1 VSRSSIL
8 KSNVRSRISSVSS
21 LASLEN
27 SAIIDIRSRSAY
39 LADHIANSVNL
50 TTKDEILDFI
60 ERNPK
65 AQYILCCF
73 SSTRA
78 QNLAK
83 QIDNPLVKFYDGN
96 LIEAKESGVQFTS
109 SDDRF
114 IALLNDTRAQILARY
129 KKYKRAWIVTFSGG
143 KDSTCVLQLMYE
155 MIIKLPKDELNPTYA
170 ILSDTLVE
178 APNVAIYFKNIV
190 KAINLDAKMRGLP
203 FEIIVAHPSPQNEF
217 WVNLIGKGYP
227 SPTRIFRWCTERLK
241 INPMKSI
248 VKSIVEK
255 HGSAIMTL
263 GVRKSESMNRRRSI
277 EKRTVSEDGFSK
289 HDDYE
294 NVLIYSP
301 ITEWLTE
308 DVWNYLTTQNPPP
321 WGISHAKL
329 FSLYSQASGDECQ
342 FIIDKSQSSCGGSRF
357 GCWVCTLVNEDKSMQ
372 GFIKSGESSL
382 AVLNEFRNFIKEAR
396 ENRSMR
402 CDFKKD
408 GSFRP
413 GPFTSS
419 ARKEILRRLLRAEAE
434 FKACGGSEL
443 ISDEQLGMIAKIWE
457 KEFDSESSCITI
469 SKEFGRMQN
478 IEISTPILEDI
489 DLIDTTSKGGEAAK
503 RIISEIVRKEGIK
516 DNEIY
521 EIIMKN
527 IDDETAKL
535 GDSDDIL

>member
-1 VSRSSIL
+1 
-8 KSNVRSRISSVSS
+8 
-21 LASLEN
+21 
-27 SAIIDIRSRSAY
+27 
-39 LADHIANSVNL
+39 
-50 TTKDEILDFI
+50 
-60 ERNPK
+60 
-65 AQYILCCF
+65 
-73 SSTRA
+73 
-78 QNLAK
+78 
-83 QIDNPLVKFYDGN
+83 
-96 LIEAKESGVQFTS
+96 
-109 SDDRF
+109 
-114 IALLNDTRAQILARY
+114 
-129 KKYKRAWIVTFSGG
+129 
-143 KDSTCVLQLMYE
+143 MYE
-155 MIIKLPKDELNPTYA
+155 MITKLPKDELNPTYA

-178 APNVAIYFKNIV
+178 APNVAVYFKNIV
-190 KAINLDAKMRGLP
+190 KAINLDAKMRELP

-263 GVRKSESMNRRRSI
+263 GVRKSESINRRRSI

-308 DVWNYLTTQNPPP
+308 DVWSYLTTQNPLP

-329 FSLYSQASGDECQ
+329 FLLYSRASGDECQ

-382 AVLNEFRNFIKEAR
+382 AVLNKFRNFIKEAR

-413 GPFTSS
+413 GPFTSL

-478 IEISTPILEDI
+478 IEISMPILEDV

-535 GDSDDIL
+535 GESDDIL